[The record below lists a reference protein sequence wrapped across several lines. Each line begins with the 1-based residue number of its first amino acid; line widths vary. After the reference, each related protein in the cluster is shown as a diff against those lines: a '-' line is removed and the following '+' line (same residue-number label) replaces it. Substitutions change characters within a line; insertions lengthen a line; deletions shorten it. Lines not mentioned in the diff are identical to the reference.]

1 MPEALARR
9 AASLTGSGWSCTPSD
24 YSNRSAVTGSTRMAL
39 RSGTA
44 LAAIA
49 TSISAA
55 GANVN
60 AAKSSP
66 WTPAT
71 TLVRIP

>member
-1 MPEALARR
+1 
-9 AASLTGSGWSCTPSD
+9 
-24 YSNRSAVTGSTRMAL
+24 MAL